1 MMVFMVNKH
10 GTDKP
15 TNFLTIVIHDNKQN
29 IPVNNYSDVP
39 RGKNHWAN
47 FFLIETHLLKVYH
60 LLHRTDKVEVC

>member
-39 RGKNHWAN
+39 SGKKH
-47 FFLIETHLLKVYH
+47 
-60 LLHRTDKVEVC
+60 